1 MKIAKDMTLINRYS
15 LFIIISFI
23 ILFPHHGHTKVYI
36 DINTPAG
43 KKLPIAITDIKNI
56 SELSGQPDASGL
68 SAALTAQAGLLRDVI
83 MHDLEFSGLFNII
96 DKKAYIE
103 DKNKRSDDIN
113 FKDWRVIGA
122 EALIKGTFTAK
133 EDNLIVELKLYDTFQ
148 AKMLVGRRYIGKKG
162 NLRLIAHKFA
172 NEAMEAMTGEKGIF
186 NTKLLFVSNM
196 SGNKEI
202 YLIDYDG
209 YNLRQ
214 ITRNHSIN
222 LSPRWSPDGKKILY
236 TSYKEDQPYV
246 YLLEIATG
254 KEIRLS
260 DQPGINIGASWSP
273 SGKEVALTLSRD
285 GNPELYILELDGMKL
300 RRLTNNWAIDVS
312 PSWSPDGKRI
322 VFVSDTGGNPHIYM
336 IHSDGTGLTR
346 LTYEGKYNA
355 SPSVSP
361 TGDKIVFTRT
371 GGGHFDIWVMNIDG
385 TGQTQLTAG
394 SGNNEDPSWSPDG
407 RFITFKST
415 RGGGVARIYT
425 MRKNGEDQKLIT
437 YDNSGKGGS
446 TAFPVWSPYLE

>member
-1 MKIAKDMTLINRYS
+1 MKTAKGMTLINRYC
-15 LFIIISFI
+15 LLIIISFI
-23 ILFPHHGHTKVYI
+23 ALFPRHGHTKVYI

-43 KKLPIAITDIKNI
+43 KKLPVAITDIKNI
-56 SELSGQPDASGL
+56 SGLSGQPDAGGL

-83 MHDLEFSGLFNII
+83 IHDLEFSGLFNII

-103 DKNKRSDDIN
+103 DKNKKPDDIN

-133 EDNLIVELKLYDTFQ
+133 EDNLTVELKLYDTFQ

-162 NLRLIAHKFA
+162 NIRVIAHKFA
-172 NEAMEAMTGEKGIF
+172 NDTMEAMTGEKGIF
-186 NTKLLFVSNM
+186 NTKLLFISNM

-202 YLIDYDG
+202 YLTDYDG
-209 YNLRQ
+209 YNVRQ
-214 ITRNHSIN
+214 ITRNNSIN

-236 TSYKEDQPYV
+236 TSYKEGQPYV
-246 YLLEIATG
+246 YMLEIATG
-254 KEIRLS
+254 KETRLS
-260 DQPGINIGASWSP
+260 NQPGINIGASWSP

-312 PSWSPDGKRI
+312 PNWSPDGKRL

-355 SPSVSP
+355 SPALSP
-361 TGDKIVFTRT
+361 TGDKIVFARMS
-371 GGGHFDIWVMNIDG
+371 GGHFDIWVMNTDG
-385 TGQTQLTAG
+385 TGQAQLTAD

-407 RFITFKST
+407 RFITFTST
-415 RGGGVARIYT
+415 RGGGAARIYI
-425 MRKNGEDQKLIT
+425 MRKKGEEQKLIT
-437 YDNSGKGGS
+437 YNNAVKGGS
-446 TAFPVWSPYLE
+446 TTFPVWSPYLE